1 MRRGKF
7 TELGFPMRLAWFLF
21 VLIIGAGAAAG
32 YWAWFAPPAANGGTA
47 EDATEAPV
55 PVEAAPVRI
64 DTVLQQ
70 IRAVGTLRSNESVVV
85 ASEVSGRIL
94 EIGGAEGQEVTRG
107 KVILKLDPAIYEAEL
122 EQARSALALSERNH
136 KRANDLKASGAGTG
150 RALDEAVAALR
161 NDQAAVTLAEAR
173 LAKTQIAA
181 PFNGVL
187 GLRRMSV
194 GAYVNPGD
202 MIINLEQID
211 PLKVDF
217 RIPENALSA
226 AKVGQPLYVT
236 VDALPGEKFEGSV
249 YAVDPQVDEAA
260 RNITLRATLPNR
272 TGKLRPGLFARVSL
286 IVARHE
292 NAVLIPE
299 RSLMPMAED
308 QFVFRVVDEKAVMT
322 KVVLGERVGNEVEIV
337 EGLKAGDSVVTDGV
351 LKIRDG
357 SPVSVL
363 QQPAGES

>member
-1 MRRGKF
+1 
-7 TELGFPMRLAWFLF
+7 MRLAWLLF

-32 YWAWFAPPAANGGTA
+32 YWAWFTPPAANGGTQ
-47 EDATEAPV
+47 TSSEAPV
-55 PVEAAPVRI
+55 PVEAAPVRV
-64 DTVLQQ
+64 DTVLKQ
-70 IRAVGTLRSNESVVV
+70 IHAVGTLRSNESVVI

-94 EIGGAEGQEVTRG
+94 EIAGAEGQEVPRG

-122 EQARSALALSERNH
+122 AQAQSALALSQRNY
-136 KRANDLKASGAGTG
+136 KRANDLKASGAGTA
-150 RALDEAVAALR
+150 RALDEAIAALH

-202 MIINLEQID
+202 MIVNLEQID

-217 RIPENALSA
+217 RIPENALNA
-226 AKVGQPLYVT
+226 ARVGQPLIVT
-236 VDALPGEKFEGSV
+236 VDALPGENFEGSV
-249 YAVDPQVDEAA
+249 YAVDPQIDETA

-272 TGKLRPGLFARVSL
+272 GGKLRPGLFARVSL
-286 IVARHE
+286 IVERHD
-292 NAVLIPE
+292 NAVMIPE
-299 RSLMPMAED
+299 RALVPMARD
-308 QFVFRVVDEKAVMT
+308 QFVFRVVEGKAAMT
-322 KVVLGERVGNEVEIV
+322 KVALGERVGNEVEIV
-337 EGLKAGDSVVTDGV
+337 EGLQAGDIVVTDGV

-357 SPVSVL
+357 SPVELL

>member
-1 MRRGKF
+1 MRRGNF
-7 TELGFPMRLAWFLF
+7 IELGFRMRLAWFLF

-47 EDATEAPV
+47 EKAAEAPV
-55 PVEAAPVRI
+55 PVEATLVRI

-94 EIGGAEGQEVTRG
+94 EIGGAEGQEVIRG

-122 EQARSALALSERNH
+122 EQARSALALSERNY

-226 AKVGQPLYVT
+226 AKVGQPLYVS
-236 VDALPGEKFEGSV
+236 VDALPGEQFEGSV

-272 TGKLRPGLFARVSL
+272 NGKLRPGLFARVSL

-299 RSLMPMAED
+299 RALVPMAED
-308 QFVFRVVDEKAVMT
+308 QFVFLVVDGKAVMT
-322 KVVLGERVGNEVEIV
+322 KVTLGERVGNEVEIV
-337 EGLKAGDSVVTDGV
+337 EGLKAGDTVITDGV

-357 SPVSVL
+357 SPVSL
-363 QQPAGES
+363 LTAAAGS